1 MNEFEIDK
9 KQMRRAFNRAATT
22 YDSAAVL
29 QHEVCRRMLE
39 RLDFIKLQP
48 QQVLDAGSGTGW
60 GTRQLAQRYPAAHM
74 LSLDIALAMLDV
86 SRGKL
91 SWWKKLPGLKELS
104 GDKSSFLCA
113 DLETLPL
120 ASSSVELVWSNLAVQ
135 WCNDLPAT
143 LAELHRVL
151 KINGLVMFSTFG
163 PDTLKEL
170 RTAFQGVDQHRHT
183 NRFADMHDIGD
194 MLRGAGFADPVMDM
208 EIITLTYNEV
218 RDVMQDLRN
227 IGAHNVTAGRGQG
240 LMGKT
245 AWQAV
250 LNNYER
256 LRRDGKLPATF
267 EVVYGHAWKPQP
279 KKLADGRSIIKTDF
293 KLNKATPPNPPLSGG
308 RSFSQLDG
316 AATRSAPSLPFS
328 SPEKG
333 RLGGV
338 P

>member
-1 MNEFEIDK
+1 MNEFDIDK
-9 KQMRRAFNRAATT
+9 KQLRRAFNRAAST

-39 RLDFIKLQP
+39 RLDFIKMQP
-48 QQVLDAGSGTGW
+48 AQVLDAGSGTGW

-74 LSLDIALAMLDV
+74 LPLDIAVAMLNL
-86 SRGKL
+86 SRGQL
-91 SWWKKLPGLKELS
+91 GWWKKIFNNGKYRH
-104 GDKSSFLCA
+104 LCA
-113 DLETLPL
+113 DIEALPL
-120 ASSSVELVWSNLAVQ
+120 ASASVELVWSNLAVQ

-143 LAELHRVL
+143 FAELHRVL
-151 KINGLVMFSTFG
+151 KVNGLVMFSTFG

-208 EIITLTYNEV
+208 EIITLTYNDV

-245 AWQAV
+245 AWQTV
-250 LNNYER
+250 MNNYER
-256 LRRDGKLPATF
+256 LRHNGKLPATF

-279 KKLADGRSIIKTDF
+279 KKIADGRAIIKTDF
-293 KLNKATPPNPPLSGG
+293 KLNKATSPPPFV
-308 RSFSQLDG
+308 RE
-316 AATRSAPSLPFS
+316 RSAHSTTILPIEYPAGM
-328 SPEKG
+328 SP
-333 RLGGV
+333 
-338 P
+338 